1 MKAPE
6 TLAGMVALA
15 SRLGF
20 RVVFLGNPP
29 LGARLYGA
37 GWNTVVYEKE
47 GELWQAQLHPEKKII
62 VVSRLG

>member
-1 MKAPE
+1 MI
-6 TLAGMVALA
+6 ALA

-37 GWNTVVYEKE
+37 AW
-47 GELWQAQLHPEKKII
+47 A
-62 VVSRLG
+62 RLPLLGLLVEA

>member
-1 MKAPE
+1 METPE
-6 TLAGMVALA
+6 TLVGMVVLA

-29 LGARLYGA
+29 LQARIYGA

-47 GELWQAQLHPEKKII
+47 GGL
-62 VVSRLG
+62 